1 MSQKE
6 RKFGYI
12 PCSPPSK
19 PLKKSSTEEDK
30 VYSVPAAPLNEN
42 PLRKI
47 YADEHLRHFTERNC
61 IFIDNSAYISID
73 KCIETLKDY
82 ENRCSKELFEIKE
95 SSKEDMN
102 DWLVTF
108 GEKQAAMFL
117 LLKLQIFKDNVSK
130 SC

>member
-1 MSQKE
+1 MAQKE
-6 RKFGYI
+6 RKIGYA
-12 PCSPPSK
+12 PFSPSE
-19 PLKKSSTEEDK
+19 PLKKPSVEENK
-30 VYSVPAAPLNEN
+30 VYPVPAAPLNEN
-42 PLRKI
+42 PLRMI
-47 YADEHLRHFTERNC
+47 HADEHSHPFSERNY
-61 IFIDNSAYISID
+61 ISIGNSTYISID

-108 GEKQAAMFL
+108 GKKQAAMFL
-117 LLKLQIFKDNVSK
+117 LLKLQIFKDNAGK

>member
-6 RKFGYI
+6 RRFGYT
-12 PCSPPSK
+12 PFSPSE
-19 PLKKSSTEEDK
+19 PLKKPSKEEYK

-42 PLRKI
+42 PLRMI
-47 YADEHLRHFTERNC
+47 HSDEYYCPFTEN
-61 IFIDNSAYISID
+61 NSYISID

-108 GEKQAAMFL
+108 GKKQAAMFL
-117 LLKLQIFKDNVSK
+117 LLKLQIFKDNTGK